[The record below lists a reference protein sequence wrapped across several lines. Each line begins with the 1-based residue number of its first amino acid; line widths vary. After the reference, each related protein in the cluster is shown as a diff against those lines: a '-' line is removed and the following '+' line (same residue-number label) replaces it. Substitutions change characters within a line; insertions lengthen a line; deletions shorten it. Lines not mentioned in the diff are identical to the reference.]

1 MQNAETVLDVLRERG
16 RRGLPVDE
24 LYRQLFNPGLYLLAI
39 GRLYA
44 NHGAMTPGVD
54 GETVDGTSLAT
65 IDRIIDAVRHE
76 RYRFQP
82 VKRIHIPKKNGK
94 RRPLGLPTWTDKL
107 VGEVIR
113 LLLEAYYEPRFSA
126 QSHGFRPGRGC
137 HTALR
142 DVANTW
148 TGTTWFIEGD
158 ISDCFGTLNHT
169 VMLST
174 LARNIHDNRFLRLL
188 RNMLQAGYLEEW
200 TWNATLSGAPQ
211 GGVVSP
217 ILSNIY
223 LDRMDKYV
231 ETVLIPEYTRG
242 RIRANNPAYKRVES
256 ALRRARNQGDR
267 TTARKL
273 RQQMH
278 SMPSMDPRDPSY
290 RRLRYTRYAD
300 DTLLGFTGPK
310 AEAEQI
316 KARLAAFLRDDLALE
331 LSPEKTLITHARTE
345 KAAFLGYQITVKHDD
360 RKVTRGYRRLNG
372 TIGLHVPPAVI
383 AANSAPYLHR
393 GKPTHRPELANH
405 DDHTIVAIFGSRYRG
420 IVQFYLLAGD
430 VFRLNRLEWVMKT
443 AMLKTLAAKHRST
456 VTKMANKYK
465 TTIITQHGPRRC
477 FEATVE
483 RAGRK
488 PLVARFGGIPLRR
501 QKTAVLNDRDPA
513 PSAPRP
519 KELVTRLR
527 AGRCELCEQRTKVEI
542 HQVPKLADLT
552 RTGQPPPAW
561 AQIMAERRRKTL
573 IVCAPCHD
581 LIHAR
586 QPAASTTP

>member
-1 MQNAETVLDVLRERG
+1 MQNAETVLNVLRERG
-16 RRGLPVDE
+16 RRGLPSSE

-44 NHGAMTPGVD
+44 NHGAMTPGAD

-65 IDRIIDAVRHE
+65 IDRIIDAMRHE

-82 VKRIHIPKKNGK
+82 VKRVYIPKKNGK
-94 RRPLGLPTWTDKL
+94 KRPLGLPTWTDKL

-113 LLLEAYYEPRFSA
+113 LLLEAYYEPRFSD

-158 ISDCFGTLNHT
+158 ISDCFGTLDHT

-223 LDRMDKYV
+223 LDRLDRFV

-242 RIRANNPAYKRVES
+242 RTRANNPAYKRVES
-256 ALRRARNQGDR
+256 ALRRARNLGDR
-267 TTARKL
+267 VAARKL

-278 SMPSMDPRDPSY
+278 GMPSMDPQDPGY

-316 KARLAAFLRDDLALE
+316 KTRLAAFLRDDLALE

-345 KAAFLGYQITVKHDD
+345 RAAFLGYQITVQHDD

-383 AANSAPYLHR
+383 AANSAPYLRR
-393 GKPTHRPELANH
+393 GKPTHRPELTGH

-420 IVQFYLLAGD
+420 IVQYYLHAGD
-430 VFRLNRLEWVMKT
+430 VHRLNRLEWVMKT
-443 AMLKTLAAKHRST
+443 SMLKTLAAKHRST
-456 VTKMANKYK
+456 VTTMANKHK
-465 TTIITQHGPRRC
+465 TTIATPHGPRRC

-501 QKTAVLNDRDPA
+501 QKTAVLTDRDPA

-527 AGRCELCEQRTKVEI
+527 AGRCELCDQRAKVEI
-542 HQVPKLADLT
+542 HQIPKLADLA

-561 AQIMAERRRKTL
+561 AQLMAARRRKTL
-573 IVCAPCHD
+573 IVCKPCHD
-581 LIHAR
+581 TVHDR
-586 QPAASTTP
+586 QPATTPTP